1 MDSGVEVKGL
11 RRDPKLLDMLRIP
24 HLCAVQNE
32 LAQIATVFNNGDLV

>member
-1 MDSGVEVKGL
+1 MNCGVEIKGL
-11 RRDPKLLDMLRIP
+11 RRDSKLLDMLCIP